1 MCDDDEAYLIGR
13 GETILKM
20 LDMCPWILEQDLIVR
35 VDHHYAAE
43 LVKSWV
49 DEHKIFSIPT
59 ERGALYP
66 AFQFDAKMRPL
77 SIISEVL
84 IEFGNKDMFA
94 TAAWF
99 IFPNGWIGRL
109 VDGIDKSVPPM
120 VVLDDRE
127 AVLRAARNEARGTYF
142 C

>member
-1 MCDDDEAYLIGR
+1 MIAREIEANPDSVM
-13 GETILKM
+13 K
-20 LDMCPWILEQDLIVR
+20 
-35 VDHHYAAE
+35 AAE
-43 LVKSWV
+43 RLEMDGLVSLNRDV
-49 DEHKIFSIPT
+49 QLQLST

-109 VDGIDKSVPPM
+109 VDGIDQSVPPM

-127 AVLRAARNEARGTYF
+127 AFAPLQTS
-142 C
+142 